1 MKAEITVTDNE
12 AIMSTPMGGNVYS
25 NSLII
30 TKEAFIECY
39 EKWIKPMERRGES
52 TMGQVKKVRGVNDG
66 EV

>member
-39 EKWIKPMERRGES
+39 EKWVKPRVDEPLNYHIE
-52 TMGQVKKVRGVNDG
+52 NDG
-66 EV
+66 TYDGGA